1 MGVRKSDFGGAL
13 WGGPGR
19 EPLSSDSATW
29 GVGGCVS
36 LLWDTLQG
44 GGRRQGEGTDFRFPA
59 PGEPLAHPLMP
70 RAPPSPPHPSLA
82 EERSKETQAAFP
94 AMEAASPGAGRKL
107 IMKLMMLIQSCISQ
121 LGTPVL
127 AAPGGLAPHPLPFPP
142 ACCPHPPPPRRP
154 PRLPRSRR
162 RRAPLAFALLSPMEL
177 IPAPLV
183 ALPRS
188 GRGRGW
194 QRVPE

>member
-1 MGVRKSDFGGAL
+1 M
-13 WGGPGR
+13 GR
-19 EPLSSDSATW
+19 EGSPSPRSAT
-29 GVGGCVS
+29 GVEGGGGCIPP
-36 LLWDTLQG
+36 LGYTP
-44 GGRRQGEGTDFRFPA
+44 RRRPEAGEGTVFRFPA
-59 PGEPLAHPLMP
+59 LGEQLAHPLMP
-70 RAPPSPPHPSLA
+70 RAPPSPSPHSSLA
-82 EERSKETQAAFP
+82 EERSKESQAAFP

-107 IMKLMMLIQSCISQ
+107 ILKLMLLIQSCISQ
-121 LGTPVL
+121 LGTPAR

-154 PRLPRSRR
+154 PRLLRSRR
-162 RRAPLAFALLSPMEL
+162 RRAPLALAPLALALLSPMEL

-183 ALPRS
+183 ARPRS